1 MEQEKSNLA
10 DSNIPGGTILALI
23 GIMVLLTPLV
33 TDLSTKGLV
42 MDLIAGAVLL
52 VTGITS
58 IMFGLKRKL

>member
-1 MEQEKSNLA
+1 MGQEKSDLT

-33 TDLSTKGLV
+33 TDLTTKGLV

-52 VTGITS
+52 ATGITS
-58 IMFGLKRKL
+58 IMFGLKRSL

>member
-1 MEQEKSNLA
+1 MEQEKSNLT
-10 DSNIPGGTILALI
+10 DSNIPGGTILSLI

-33 TDLSTKGLV
+33 TDLTTKGLV

-58 IMFGLKRKL
+58 IIFGLRRKL

>member
-1 MEQEKSNLA
+1 MEQEKSNLTA
-10 DSNIPGGTILALI
+10 SNIPGGTILALI

-33 TDLSTKGLV
+33 TDLTTKGLV

-58 IMFGLKRKL
+58 IIFGLRRKV

>member
-1 MEQEKSNLA
+1 MKQEKSNLT
-10 DSNIPGGTILALI
+10 DSNIPGGTILSLI

-33 TDLSTKGLV
+33 TDLTTKGLV

-58 IMFGLKRKL
+58 IIFGLRRKL